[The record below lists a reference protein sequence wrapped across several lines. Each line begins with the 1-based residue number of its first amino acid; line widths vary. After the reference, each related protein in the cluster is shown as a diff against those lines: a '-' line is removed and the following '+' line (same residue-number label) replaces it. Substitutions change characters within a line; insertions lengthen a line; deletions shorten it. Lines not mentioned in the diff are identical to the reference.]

1 MTVENHG
8 IVLTLCKDCN
18 KIRTVEGDRRDTP
31 KARKGDNVKN
41 TITFKQV
48 DLVEKAFNSRLSCL
62 GEPRFYGIFICGK
75 NGEEW
80 DGRDENDAVYAEI
93 EVHDYDGMHDFQ
105 LLRETLQEVGVEVD
119 ETEMLSPYE
128 CRDLPTETVKPYI
141 VEGDTIDPKPCRL
154 FGYGLVVAR

>member
-1 MTVENHG
+1 M
-8 IVLTLCKDCN
+8 
-18 KIRTVEGDRRDTP
+18 
-31 KARKGDNVKN
+31 KN
-41 TITFKQV
+41 TITFNQI

-62 GEPRFYGIFICGK
+62 GEPRFYGIFICDK

-80 DGRDENDAVYAEI
+80 DERDENDAVYAEI

-128 CRDLPTETVKPYI
+128 CRDFPTETVKPYI

-154 FGYGLVVAR
+154 FGYGLVIAR